1 MKFFL
6 FISFH
11 FISCLLLFS
20 AFLGYGRVTRS
31 YPPLRC
37 TPMHPSNNLPNIL
50 PMLKTLEV
58 SIFIRSE
65 DEEGIFY

>member
-1 MKFFL
+1 
-6 FISFH
+6 
-11 FISCLLLFS
+11 
-20 AFLGYGRVTRS
+20 
-31 YPPLRC
+31 
-37 TPMHPSNNLPNIL
+37 MHPSNNLPNIL